1 MKKGKFLMEQKD
13 MGQLTETP
21 GHAWPR
27 VRPKLYL
34 LLAYKR
40 RGRGT
45 IWKRKKYREET
56 LPIYIIHCPNP
67 LAFLYAKGDL
77 TQSSWRTE
85 EEEPRIRFKERW
97 PVSTLIV
104 S

>member
-1 MKKGKFLMEQKD
+1 
-13 MGQLTETP
+13 MGHLTETP

-27 VRPKLYL
+27 VRPKPYL

-45 IWKRKKYREET
+45 IWKGKKYSEET
-56 LPIYIIHCPNP
+56 LAICRIHCPNP
-67 LAFLYAKGDL
+67 LDFPHAKGDL

-97 PVSTLIV
+97 SVSTLIV
-104 S
+104 N